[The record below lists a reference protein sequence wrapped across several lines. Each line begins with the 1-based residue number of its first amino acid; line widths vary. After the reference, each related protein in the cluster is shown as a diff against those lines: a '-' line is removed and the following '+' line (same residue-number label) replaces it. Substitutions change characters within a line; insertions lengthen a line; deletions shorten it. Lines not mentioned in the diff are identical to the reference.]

1 MFFRDFPKCIR
12 VSNPHPRV
20 SGSARKV
27 LELVE
32 KVSFLLDQDRMVFLL
47 CRLSK
52 ASYCSESREMEEM
65 VNIPGDKPISSL
77 WAARDLPGLSVY
89 LLPQPLEWKVY
100 PVFVNGMN
108 GYI

>member
-1 MFFRDFPKCIR
+1 M
-12 VSNPHPRV
+12 
-20 SGSARKV
+20 
-27 LELVE
+27 
-32 KVSFLLDQDRMVFLL
+32 SFLLDQDRMVFLL

-65 VNIPGDKPISSL
+65 VNIPVDKPISSL
-77 WAARDLPGLSVY
+77 WAAGDLPGLSVY

-108 GYI
+108 GYS